1 MKEEEKC
8 HQQKYKGWN
17 TICLKNT
24 LHKKVPRKKLLWN
37 RNHLLNETMM
47 MNIESI
53 IIGIDTE
60 SQWRDSCHII
70 LYQYH
75 QMTENQLLLKHKLW
89 RHKEVRFWEAYQ

>member
-37 RNHLLNETMM
+37 RNHLLNEMMM

-60 SQWRDSCHII
+60 SQIERFVSYYFIPILSNDRKPTII
-70 LYQYH
+70 KAQV
-75 QMTENQLLLKHKLW
+75 MTS
-89 RHKEVRFWEAYQ
+89 